1 MKIPAYN
8 KGLSLYY
15 YSKGKQFFTV
25 ISKYSIIQ
33 SISFEQIIIQA
44 VLICRLFLN
53 QVDLVNDN

>member
-1 MKIPAYN
+1 MKIPSYN

-44 VLICRLFLN
+44 ILICRLTLI
-53 QVDLVNDN
+53 

>member
-25 ISKYSIIQ
+25 ISKYLIIQ
-33 SISFEQIIIQA
+33 QFHSNKLLYKQF
-44 VLICRLFLN
+44 
-53 QVDLVNDN
+53 